1 MECMDYLACMYMFDV
16 LRKCHT
22 LFLKWLYYC
31 KQVAFG
37 TASLLFLVVSTL
49 LSVWEYFTGIIIQ
62 ISLKT
67 MMLIIFSCSTYFH
80 LYIMFIEVCVQIIS
94 SFIYLGFI
102 LFLIFF
108 IVVQVQLSLFTP
120 TTPHHPSH
128 LYLLPLILS
137 HFGFAHVY
145 FIHVP
150 WQPSPFFLPLS
161 PPTFPLVI
169 VSFFLISLS
178 LVIFCILVCFVD

>member
-80 LYIMFIEVCVQIIS
+80 LYIIFIEVCVQC
-94 SFIYLGFI
+94 
-102 LFLIFF
+102 
-108 IVVQVQLSLFTP
+108 
-120 TTPHHPSH
+120 
-128 LYLLPLILS
+128 
-137 HFGFAHVY
+137 
-145 FIHVP
+145 
-150 WQPSPFFLPLS
+150 
-161 PPTFPLVI
+161 LV
-169 VSFFLISLS
+169 FFLILTM
-178 LVIFCILVCFVD
+178 FCFCLIHCSFSILCLPMFLLQTNLPVKTLFLWR